1 MCTPVTGGA
10 VGWGIQSQQ
19 DRNRVHSNEEEKP
32 TTNKDLIKTNTKQTS
47 RAPTK

>member
-19 DRNRVHSNEEEKP
+19 DRNRVHSNKEEEP
-32 TTNKDLIKTNTKQTS
+32 VTNKENLKTEQKQTS
-47 RAPTK
+47 RAPTA